1 MTTTQTACLRLARL
15 AAVFLS
21 VLLSLYVALC
31 AQASSPDYQRLF
43 MSILPFALI
52 NAALIAFIFVSRDRR
67 KMWIVGIPA
76 LLGFAS
82 YAEMACRV
90 LLGFRLL

>member
-1 MTTTQTACLRLARL
+1 
-15 AAVFLS
+15 VS
-21 VLLSLYVALC
+21 VLLSLLIGLT
-31 AQASSPDYQRLF
+31 AQASSPDYRRLF
-43 MSILPFALI
+43 ISILPIALI
-52 NAALIAFIFVSRDRR
+52 DVALVAFVFCSRERR